1 MGRSRQTAPKSIA
14 DAWDQSL
21 FKQAVK
27 KVKSKQ
33 EEIKTTVGEAM
44 VKSQS
49 SNLLPLA
56 TNVKLLAPLT
66 GVFMALLL
74 TTGWQVAASDW
85 HLPSLPA
92 INIELP
98 ELPTVEL
105 TAATAAL
112 QNIELPK
119 LPSLPSLPTLPTVEI
134 KLPDFKSAYF
144 NLGVKSQTLSATA
157 VASSIK
163 AGEEVA
169 TSFKSSVSSFKTGLL
184 ELYQNLKTAFTSLL
198 VNLSQFTTTLKHF
211 LSDIV
216 SRLYVNFLSGVGFLS
231 NRVEFILDS
240 WLAPVEQTAITSV
253 DKMAAVPEALTSIW
267 QTFKTKV
274 TTWWSAVVTNW
285 REFIAGR
292 GGKSSV
298 AGSTDVN
305 TNSDIKEIKQDV
317 KSILQLLSNR
327 PAGDRQG
334 LIVVPGSGSA
344 TGDAE
349 IKTRVSN
356 MFSDPVKVELDETRR
371 AGVITP
377 VFSDTTDENYIFLLA
392 PIKQ

>member
-98 ELPTVEL
+98 ELPTIEL

-112 QNIELPK
+112 QNIELPQ
-119 LPSLPSLPTLPTVEI
+119 
-134 KLPDFKSAYF
+134 LPDFKSAYF

-198 VNLSQFTTTLKHF
+198 ANLSQFTTTLKHF

-240 WLAPVEQTAITSV
+240 WLAPVEQTAITGV

>member
-112 QNIELPK
+112 QNIELPQ
-119 LPSLPSLPTLPTVEI
+119 
-134 KLPDFKSAYF
+134 LPDFKSAYF

-198 VNLSQFTTTLKHF
+198 ANLSQFTTTLKTF

-240 WLAPVEQTAITSV
+240 WLAPVEQTAITGV

>member
-85 HLPSLPA
+85 RLPSLPA

-112 QNIELPK
+112 QNIELPQ
-119 LPSLPSLPTLPTVEI
+119 
-134 KLPDFKSAYF
+134 LPDFKSAYF

-240 WLAPVEQTAITSV
+240 WLAPVEQTAITGV

-298 AGSTDVN
+298 VGSTDVN

-356 MFSDPVKVELDETRR
+356 MFSDPVKVELDESRR